1 MKNGAKGG
9 KTRMKRTFQCIRT
22 AAALLCCVL
31 PLTGCLRYRSTA
43 DLTAPA
49 VSDPALSAAAPTA
62 EMTTLPTPTTTAAPE
77 TTAVPGPAEEP
88 QDTMAPFFL
97 YFVHNVTLDQGDA
110 FNVHKYV
117 SYIDDL
123 DPDVQ
128 LYVEGVVDTATLGE
142 YPLKLTIV
150 DNTGKYSTANMTVSV
165 TEPAPPP
172 VEEPKDPPKSFE
184 EFIRLYKTDGTMVG
198 IDVSRWQETIDFQKV
213 AAAGCEFAIMRIGG
227 HIGEN
232 FVDRCYANNIRN
244 AKAAGLKVG
253 VYWYSEENGAEAVHR
268 NAAYLYSLLNGETL
282 DFPVFFDWE
291 DYNNIEDYKMSLK
304 DFGDM
309 FTAFRQEAEARGYKA
324 ALYNSKYYLELL
336 WNEEVTGSVWLA
348 NYTDQT
354 TYEGKYFLWQQGFA
368 RIDGINGDVD
378 VDVFYPALM
387 P

>member
-1 MKNGAKGG
+1 
-9 KTRMKRTFQCIRT
+9 MKRYSLYIRI

-31 PLTGCLRYRSTA
+31 SLSGCLRYQSTA
-43 DLTAPA
+43 DLTASA
-49 VSDPALSAAAPTA
+49 VTEPALSAAAPTF
-62 EMTTLPTPTTTAAPE
+62 ETPTTLPAPTTSAPE
-77 TTAVPGPAEEP
+77 TTSAPGPAAEP

-97 YFVHNVTLDQGDA
+97 YFVHNVTLEQGNA

-123 DPDVQ
+123 DPEVQ
-128 LYVEGVVDTATLGE
+128 LYVEGVVDPATLGE

-150 DNTGKYSTANMTVSV
+150 DNTGKYATANMTVTV
-165 TEPAPPP
+165 TEPAPAP
-172 VEEPKDPPKSFE
+172 VEEPKDPPKSFDK
-184 EFIRLYKTDGTMVG
+184 FIRLYKKDGTMVG
-198 IDVSRWQETIDFQKV
+198 IDVSRWQENIDFQKV

-232 FVDRCYANNIRN
+232 FVDRYYAANIRN

-268 NAAYLYSLLNGETL
+268 NAAFLYSLLNGETL

-309 FTAFRQEAEARGYKA
+309 FSAFRQEAEAHGYKA

-336 WNEEVTGSVWLA
+336 WSEEVTGSVWLA
-348 NYTDQT
+348 HYTDET
-354 TYEGKYFLWQQGFA
+354 DYKGRYFLWQQGFA

-378 VDVFYPALM
+378 VDVLYPALM